1 MTALQRITARPR
13 PAATAAIILAGLVAA
28 ITFGGQASQATS
40 PAGNGPI
47 VFSGDSGSGADIYT
61 INADGSGLRRLT
73 HVKGDAGSPD
83 WSPDSTRIVFG
94 IEDKAVYL
102 MDAGG
107 DDLHQVTAPGG
118 EPAFI
123 PDGDH
128 LVYWCDACEGGDGVF
143 LIRDDGSDAP
153 GVRLTTNPFR
163 DQGDEDPE
171 VSPDGQTVTF
181 VRHKV
186 GGKLQA
192 LFAVGIDG
200 SDLRKLTSYER
211 EVAITHDWAPDGRQ
225 IVITTNADYPNHKSP
240 NVATIRPD
248 GSHLRLLTHYTG
260 GEQGAFAGSYSPN
273 GRWIV
278 FRIENAEKERFGLY
292 RMHPD
297 GTHRQLIKKLPFP
310 PRQSDWGPK

>member
-1 MTALQRITARPR
+1 M
-13 PAATAAIILAGLVAA
+13 
-28 ITFGGQASQATS
+28 
-40 PAGNGPI
+40 
-47 VFSGDSGSGADIYT
+47 D
-61 INADGSGLRRLT
+61 ADGS
-73 HVKGDAGSPD
+73 
-83 WSPDSTRIVFG
+83 
-94 IEDKAVYL
+94 
-102 MDAGG
+102 
-107 DDLHQVTAPGG
+107 DLHRVTAPGG

-192 LFAVGIDG
+192 LFAVGIG
-200 SDLRKLTSYER
+200 GGEPRKLTSYER

-248 GSHLRLLTHYTG
+248 GSHLRMLTHYTG

-278 FRIENAEKERFGLY
+278 FRIENVERERFGLY
-292 RMHPD
+292 RMRPD
-297 GTHRQLIKKLPFP
+297 GTHRRLIKALPFP

>member
-1 MTALQRITARPR
+1 VTEPRQISAPALV
-13 PAATAAIILAGLVAA
+13 ATVAAIALAGLIVGLVV
-28 ITFGGQASQATS
+28 GGEPSGATS
-40 PAGNGPI
+40 PARNGAI
-47 VFSGDSGSGADIYT
+47 VFSGDRGSGADIYT

-102 MDAGG
+102 MDADGG
-107 DDLHQVTAPGG
+107 DLHQVTAPGG
-118 EPAFI
+118 EPAFT
-123 PDGDH
+123 PAGDH
-128 LVYWCDACEGGDGVF
+128 LVYWCDACAGGDGVF

-153 GVRLTTNPFR
+153 GLRLTTNPFH

-192 LFAVGIDG
+192 LYAVGIDG
-200 SDLRKLTSYER
+200 SDLRKLTSYKR
-211 EVAITHDWAPDGRQ
+211 EAAITHDWAPDGRQ
-225 IVITTNADYPNHKSP
+225 IVITANADYPNHKSP

-248 GSHLRLLTHYTG
+248 GSHLRMLTHYKG

-278 FRIENAEKERFGLY
+278 FRIENLEKERFGLY

-297 GTHRQLIKKLPFP
+297 GTHRQLIKALPFP
-310 PRQSDWGPK
+310 PRQSDWGSD